1 MNNFLPFSLPNLP
14 SLTETELH
22 DSGRLSSGQKTRHLE
37 RSMIAFL
44 RSGAGTATP
53 ASPSIETVL
62 FQSTGQSA
70 RHTFGHSAGAVT
82 DGLQLALKACGV
94 GAGDEVITSPYTFAT
109 TAGILRQ
116 LGARPVFVDI
126 DPVTLNIDHRKIRRA
141 ITERTKVILPVHIGG
156 LACEM
161 EPILD
166 LAWQHALRVVE
177 DAAQALPS
185 TYRGRPIGTLG
196 SDATVFRFHRSHRFH
211 LGSVDDAG
219 GGGIIVTCK
228 PEVAAR
234 CRELRASDGNLASH
248 PASALNPESMDSG
261 SDLAAIGIQQMRNSW
276 NFLECRS
283 RIAAR
288 YDAELGDL
296 PVIRPAWAPAGDLHS
311 WHLYILRLDDSL
323 RVTRDE
329 FIRLMAK
336 RGVECS
342 GNIVPLHL
350 HPYWR
355 ESYQLQPH
363 QLPVAW
369 RAYERVVSLPIYA
382 RMSDDDQGRVIEAV
396 REVVDQVATRPRNS
410 LFFSPHSNY

>member
-1 MNNFLPFSLPNLP
+1 
-14 SLTETELH
+14 
-22 DSGRLSSGQKTRHLE
+22 
-37 RSMIAFL
+37 MIAFL

-70 RHTFGHSAGAVT
+70 RHPFGHSAGAVT

>member
-14 SLTETELH
+14 NHTETESL

-44 RSGAGTATP
+44 RSGAGAATP
-53 ASPSIETVL
+53 ASPSIQTVL
-62 FQSTGQSA
+62 FQSIGQSA
-70 RHTFGHSAGAVT
+70 RHPLGHSAGAVT

-126 DPVTLNIDHRKIRRA
+126 DPVTLNIDHRKIERA

-185 TYRGRPIGTLG
+185 TYRERQIGTLG
-196 SDATVFRFHRSHRFH
+196 SDATVFRFHRFH

-219 GGGIIVTCK
+219 DGGIIVTCN

-248 PASALNPESMDSG
+248 PASALNPGSSDSG

-276 NFLECRS
+276 NFLEQRS

-311 WHLYILRLDDSL
+311 WHLYILRLNDSL

-342 GNIVPLHL
+342 ANIVPLHL

-355 ESYQLQPH
+355 DSYQLQPH
-363 QLPVAW
+363 QFPVAW
-369 RAYERVVSLPIYA
+369 RACERVVSLPIHA
-382 RMSDDDQGRVIEAV
+382 GMSDDDQGRVIEAV

-410 LFFSPHSNY
+410 LFFSPHSND